1 MVYYTIS
8 GLVVDISHTCRNPT
22 TRTPVHDH
30 DRHEQD
36 ASRAS
41 RIPAQYWN
49 SEASRAL
56 SLSGDIDD
64 DEPTL
69 PQAGA
74 GEEAG

>member
-1 MVYYTIS
+1 MAWWLT
-8 GLVVDISHTCRNPT
+8 SHTHVGILQRVQPY
-22 TRTPVHDH
+22 RTAPGTGN
-30 DRHEQD
+30 
-36 ASRAS
+36 ASCSS

-56 SLSGDIDD
+56 SISGDIDD

>member
-1 MVYYTIS
+1 MAWWLT
-8 GLVVDISHTCRNPT
+8 SHTHVGILQRVQPYRST
-22 TRTPVHDH
+22 ATAH
-30 DRHEQD
+30 RHRY
-36 ASRAS
+36 ASCSSRIHA

-56 SLSGDIDD
+56 SISGDIDD